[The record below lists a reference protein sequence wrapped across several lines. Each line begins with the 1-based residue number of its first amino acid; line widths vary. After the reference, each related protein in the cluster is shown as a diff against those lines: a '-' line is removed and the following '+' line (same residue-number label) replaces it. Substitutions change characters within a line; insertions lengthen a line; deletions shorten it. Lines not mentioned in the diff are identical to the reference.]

1 MVPSSFKLYSAV
13 TFFKPFSQKKSILAI
28 SYHLPKYLFTSKSW
42 MTGKSD
48 LTGFQI
54 LYMTAPAA
62 TAVSANND
70 FFLSMIIVYCSFELY
85 KSSVIL
91 FIFDYKRIER
101 FVEKGRYKVIK
112 RIYLDGIWSIY
123 ACCAIG

>member
-1 MVPSSFKLYSAV
+1 MVPSLFKLYSAV

-28 SYHLPKYLFTSKSW
+28 SYHLPKYLFTSKPW

-70 FFLSMIIVYCSFELY
+70 FFLSMIICTVHLNYTKVQPFC
-85 KSSVIL
+85 L
-91 FIFDYKRIER
+91 FLSK
-101 FVEKGRYKVIK
+101 KV
-112 RIYLDGIWSIY
+112 
-123 ACCAIG
+123 

>member
-70 FFLSMIIVYCSFELY
+70 FLLSMIFVYCSLELY
-85 KSSVIL
+85 KSSATL
-91 FIFDYKRIER
+91 FIFEYKSIER
-101 FVEKGRYKVIK
+101 FVQQGRGKAIK
-112 RIYLDGIWSIY
+112 RRFLDGIWSIY
-123 ACCAIG
+123 ACSTIG